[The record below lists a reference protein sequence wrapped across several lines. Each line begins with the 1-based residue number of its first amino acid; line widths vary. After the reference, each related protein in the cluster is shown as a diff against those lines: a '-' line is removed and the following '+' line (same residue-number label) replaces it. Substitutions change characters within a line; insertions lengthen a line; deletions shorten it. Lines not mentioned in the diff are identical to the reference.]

1 MDCSEFSFVLEE
13 AREPEKKMTKLIFKI
28 NRFEIKLR
36 TVEFIHFAFGLF
48 VETKLGSDYLEQI
61 DR

>member
-13 AREPEKKMTKLIFKI
+13 AREPEKMTKLIFKI

-36 TVEFIHFAFGLF
+36 TVEFIHFAFGLCRNK
-48 VETKLGSDYLEQI
+48 TRIGLS
-61 DR
+61 RTN

>member
-13 AREPEKKMTKLIFKI
+13 AREPEKMTKLIFKI

-48 VETKLGSDYLEQI
+48 VGTKLGSDYLEQI